1 MQLSLKDKAVLI
13 LIFSILIFSAF
24 MFLRTN
30 NTIANVS
37 ALEIKGVGVYWDS
50 QYTDRVNSIAWGN
63 LTPGSSK
70 SIVVYIR
77 NEVNESTWLIM
88 STMNWT
94 PPSASSYMTLG
105 WNYARQR
112 MNPSE
117 ALQITL
123 TLSVSRHIEGISN
136 FSFNIL
142 ITGINR
148 LPGDV
153 NGDGSVDSRDLGLL
167 LAAYGSYPGDPN
179 WNPAADFDGDG
190 YVGSRDLGILL
201 AWYGTYG

>member
-1 MQLSLKDKAVLI
+1 MRYFPKDKAVLI
-13 LIFSILIFSAF
+13 LIVSILIFFAF
-24 MFLRTN
+24 VFLNTN
-30 NTIANVS
+30 KTIVNVS
-37 ALEIKGVGVYWDS
+37 ALETKGVGVYWDS
-50 QYTDRVNSIAWGN
+50 RYAVRANSIDWGN

-77 NEVNESTWLIM
+77 NEVEEPTYLIM

-94 PPSASSYMTLG
+94 PTRASDYMTLG

-112 MNPSE
+112 MNPGE

-123 TLSVSRHIEGISN
+123 TLSVSRRIEGISN

-142 ITGINR
+142 ITGSNR

-153 NGDGSVDSRDLGLL
+153 NGDGKVDWEDLSLFGR
-167 LAAYGSYPGDPN
+167 AYGSKPGDPN
-179 WNPAADFDGDG
+179 WNPAADFDNDG
-190 YVGSRDLGILL
+190 NVDWRDLEILGIN
-201 AWYGTYG
+201 YSG